1 MILRILSKINLVI
14 LILFFGI
21 NFSEANF
28 KEIKKKAKVN
38 KPGIIFPI
46 PKNLNKCQTKMYVS
60 PEMNKVK
67 PILTV
72 KAPKGYGLD
81 NRYDYAL
88 SRFSNFS
95 FLISIASIIAVS
107 NKSFFQP
114 LWGVFTLIFFDH
126 FFDNSFS
133 ITSE

>member
-14 LILFFGI
+14 SFLFFGI

-38 KPGIIFPI
+38 IPEIIFPI
-46 PKNLNKCQTKMYVS
+46 PQNLSKCQTKMYTS
-60 PEMNKVK
+60 PEMNKIK

-72 KAPKGYGLD
+72 NAPTGYGLD

-88 SRFSNFS
+88 NRFSNFR
-95 FLISIASIIAVS
+95 
-107 NKSFFQP
+107 
-114 LWGVFTLIFFDH
+114 FTFLIFFDIDKKID
-126 FFDNSFS
+126 FQY
-133 ITSE
+133 TSVS